1 VVSDNTFTWLISEQ
15 IFDEYKEV
23 LARQKVRCELIGK
36 IINLLREEA
45 SLVPV
50 KRTETVSP
58 DPGDDPICACAVEGD
73 ADFIVTLNPRD
84 FPQRKLKALVIAPG
98 DRLA

>member
-1 VVSDNTFTWLISEQ
+1 MNTRKCW
-15 IFDEYKEV
+15 
-23 LARQKVRCELIGK
+23 RVRRVRRELIGR

-58 DPGDDPICACAVEGD
+58 DPGDDPICACAC
-73 ADFIVTLNPRD
+73 
-84 FPQRKLKALVIAPG
+84 
-98 DRLA
+98 